1 MKDIGYLYF
10 SKTDYDFIK
19 LHFPDIFAICKQY
32 VSSREPDIELTVTDS
47 QTDMID
53 NKVLMAIG
61 RSEEHT
67 SELQSRFDLV
77 CRLLL
82 DKKTQAAAD
91 GRSCG
96 LPCSTY
102 VLL

>member
-19 LHFPDIFAICKQY
+19 LHFPDIFAICEQY

-61 RSEEHT
+61 NSATAPQGNPSPEAIELEEIWD
-67 SELQSRFDLV
+67 R
-77 CRLLL
+77 
-82 DKKTQAAAD
+82 A
-91 GRSCG
+91 
-96 LPCSTY
+96 
-102 VLL
+102 

>member
-1 MKDIGYLYF
+1 MEDIGYLYF

-19 LHFPDIFAICKQY
+19 LHFPDIFAICEQY

-61 RSEEHT
+61 SSATAPQGNPSPEAIKLETIWDR
-67 SELQSRFDLV
+67 
-77 CRLLL
+77 
-82 DKKTQAAAD
+82 A
-91 GRSCG
+91 
-96 LPCSTY
+96 
-102 VLL
+102 

>member
-19 LHFPDIFAICKQY
+19 LHFPDIFAICEQY
-32 VSSREPDIELTVTDS
+32 VSSREPDS

-61 RSEEHT
+61 SNATAPQGNPSPEAI
-67 SELQSRFDLV
+67 ELEAIWDR
-77 CRLLL
+77 
-82 DKKTQAAAD
+82 A
-91 GRSCG
+91 
-96 LPCSTY
+96 
-102 VLL
+102 